1 MTHIPHVLDACVI
14 LGTAAAA
21 AVSSVVLAD
30 PAAQSPQQIAELQ
43 LFLLPFIGSL
53 ITSGGLIMLN
63 PNPEERRIVI
73 GRGIFAL
80 FFGVLVPQIL
90 GMFHPAL
97 AALSVKPVFLV
108 LFGGLAA
115 ALAYVLSKPFT
126 RELYARSDGLAKQG
140 ADKLQAKYLPESKPG
155 DPPSK

>member
-1 MTHIPHVLDACVI
+1 M
-14 LGTAAAA
+14 
-21 AVSSVVLAD
+21 LAD
-30 PAAQSPQQIAELQ
+30 PAQSPQHIAELQ

-53 ITSGGLIMLN
+53 IISGGLIMLS
-63 PNPEERRIVI
+63 PNPEERRVVI

-108 LFGGLAA
+108 LFGGLTA
-115 ALAYVLSKPFT
+115 ALAYVISKPFT
-126 RELYARSDGLAKQG
+126 RELYARSDGIAKQG
-140 ADKLQAKYLPESKPG
+140 ADKLQKKYLPPQ
-155 DPPSK
+155 DPPAN